1 MLELGYVERT
11 RRATGMADTR
21 SISDH
26 WGTGDVFARILD
38 AMKRA
43 GIDPDTVT
51 VEQLAPVDHFHARGF
66 PATKDLADVLPI
78 TAGDRLVDIGCGLG
92 GPARYL
98 AERFGCEVE
107 GIDIT
112 EPFVVAGNRLTE
124 MVGLTER
131 VTIRHGDGQSLPYE
145 DRRFDGGYTQHV
157 TMNVADRESFFREAF
172 RVLKPGAFFALTEH
186 GLGEVGD
193 PHHPLPWSEDGSG
206 EFLMRPSETVAL
218 LERVG
223 FAEIDVTDTGEKYLE
238 GYRHAIAL
246 AEKGELPPFGIHILL
261 GETAPQKVRNA
272 ARNIEERR
280 TRPVQI
286 VCQRPT

>member
-1 MLELGYVERT
+1 
-11 RRATGMADTR
+11 MAQTR

-26 WGTGDVFARILD
+26 WGKGDVFARILD

-78 TAGDRLVDIGCGLG
+78 KAGDRLVDIGCGLG

-98 AERFGCEVE
+98 AQRFGCEVE

-124 MVGLTER
+124 MVGLTGG

-145 DRRFDGGYTQHV
+145 DGAFDGGYTQHV
-157 TMNVADRESFFREAF
+157 TMNVADRESFFGEAF
-172 RVLKPGAFFALTEH
+172 RVLKPSAFFALTEH

-193 PHHPLPWSEDGSG
+193 PHHPLPWSDDGRG

-218 LERVG
+218 LEHVG

-280 TRPVQI
+280 TRPVQL

>member
-1 MLELGYVERT
+1 
-11 RRATGMADTR
+11 MADTR

-26 WGTGDVFARILD
+26 WGTGDVFARILY
-38 AMKRA
+38 AMKTS

-66 PATKDLADVLPI
+66 PATRDLADVLPI
-78 TAGDRLVDIGCGLG
+78 RAGNRLVDIGCGLG

-112 EPFVVAGNRLTE
+112 EPFVLAGNRLTE

-131 VTIRHGDGQSLPYE
+131 VTIQHGDGQRLPYG
-145 DRRFDGGYTQHV
+145 DSCFDGGYTQHV
-157 TMNVADRESFFREAF
+157 TMNVADRDSFFREAF

-223 FAEIDVTDTGEKYLE
+223 FGEIDVTDTGEKYLE

-261 GETAPQKVRNA
+261 GETAPQKIRNA

>member
-26 WGTGDVFARILD
+26 WGTGDVFARILY
-38 AMKRA
+38 AMKTS

-66 PATKDLADVLPI
+66 PATRDLADVLPI
-78 TAGDRLVDIGCGLG
+78 RAGDRLVDIGCGLG

-112 EPFVVAGNRLTE
+112 EPFVLAGNRLTE

-131 VTIRHGDGQSLPYE
+131 VTIQRGDGQRLPYG
-145 DRRFDGGYTQHV
+145 DSRLDGG
-157 TMNVADRESFFREAF
+157 
-172 RVLKPGAFFALTEH
+172 
-186 GLGEVGD
+186 
-193 PHHPLPWSEDGSG
+193 
-206 EFLMRPSETVAL
+206 
-218 LERVG
+218 
-223 FAEIDVTDTGEKYLE
+223 
-238 GYRHAIAL
+238 
-246 AEKGELPPFGIHILL
+246 
-261 GETAPQKVRNA
+261 
-272 ARNIEERR
+272 
-280 TRPVQI
+280 
-286 VCQRPT
+286 